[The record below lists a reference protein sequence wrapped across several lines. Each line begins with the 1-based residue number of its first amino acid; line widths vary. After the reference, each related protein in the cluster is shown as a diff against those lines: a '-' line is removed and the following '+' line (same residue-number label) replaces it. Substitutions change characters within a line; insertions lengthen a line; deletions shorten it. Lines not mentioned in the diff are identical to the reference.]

1 MNGSLSLHDAKNIRI
16 KRKNSGRTTWTEI
29 EIRGE
34 HGEYFNVSAHDA
46 DPDARATIAG
56 PGDDTEL
63 RKALSGLL
71 DEYETKHGGF
81 CPTCQTDCPLNTS
94 AVNYARDI
102 LARE

>member
-34 HGEYFNVSAHDA
+34 HGEYFNVSVHDA
-46 DPDARATIAG
+46 DPDAKATITG
-56 PGDDTEL
+56 PGGDTEL
-63 RKALSGLL
+63 RAALADLLAECEAMHREYCPKCKAP
-71 DEYETKHGGF
+71 
-81 CPTCQTDCPLNTS
+81 CPTTAAMDN
-94 AVNYARDI
+94 AKDI